1 MTNRIPLVDLK
12 AQYQSIKAEIDA
24 AIERV
29 IRDTAFIMGP
39 DVFAF
44 EADFARFCGAKY
56 CIAVASGTSALQL
69 ALLACDVGTGDEV
82 ITVAHTFTATAES
95 IVQCQATPVFIDI
108 DPSTYLMDPMKIE
121 AAITPKTKA
130 IVPVHLYGRPA
141 RMDLIN
147 AVAQKHGLMVVEDA
161 AQAHGAQ
168 FKGQTVGVLGDAA
181 SFSFYP
187 GKNLGAYGDAGAVTT
202 DNEKIAQKI
211 RMLRDHG
218 RFESKYEHQIAGFGE
233 RMDTIQ
239 AAILKAKLPH
249 LSDWTTLRRKCAK
262 NYFNLLR
269 DLPIQLPED
278 DQNTYSVYH
287 LFVIRLMEHRDK
299 ILSFL
304 QSQGVGAGIHYP
316 IPLHLQPAYQMLGYK
331 LGDLPNTEK
340 AAAEVLSLPI
350 YPELEEANQEYIYR
364 ALLAALD
371 STK

>member
-1 MTNRIPLVDLK
+1 MANKIPLVDLK

-29 IRDTAFIMGP
+29 IRDTSFIMGP
-39 DVFAF
+39 DVSAF
-44 EADFARFCGAKY
+44 EGDFAHYCGAKY
-56 CIAVASGTSALQL
+56 CVAVASGTSALQL
-69 ALLACDVGTGDEV
+69 ALLACDVGPGDEV

-147 AVAQKHGLMVVEDA
+147 AVARKHGLMVVEDA

-168 FKGQTVGVLGDAA
+168 FKGQAVGVLGDAA

-218 RFESKYEHQIAGFGE
+218 RFQSKYEHQIVGFGE
-233 RMDTIQ
+233 RMDTLQ
-239 AAILKAKLPH
+239 AAILRAKLPH
-249 LSDWTTLRRKCAK
+249 LSDWTKSRRKSAAI
-262 NYFNLLR
+262 YSNLLKGAG
-269 DLPIQLPED
+269 IQLTED
-278 DQNTYSVYH
+278 DQDSYSVYH
-287 LFVIRLMEHRDK
+287 LYVIRLGEQRDK
-299 ILSFL
+299 VLGFM

-316 IPLHLQPAYQMLGYK
+316 IPLHLQPAYKMLGYK
-331 LGDLPNTEK
+331 KGDLPNTER
-340 AAAEVLSLPI
+340 AAEQVLSLPI
-350 YPELEEANQEYIYR
+350 YPELTETDQQLVIQ
-364 ALLAALD
+364 ALLTALD
-371 STK
+371 ST